1 MNALL
6 AGLKKRHISLGDRPI
21 LIHTAGT
28 GMLFEPRLHTLQHR
42 SHHSL
47 GLVCQLS
54 RRRLAVRTRYVATTT
69 LMPLRRFSLLPHHNV
84 MLILPLSRLTKR
96 VRRNGICRSLR
107 FILIP
112 LMCRICEN
120 IYYPPEQDLGYCQKS
135 SRGRWHHEPI
145 L

>member
-96 VRRNGICRSLR
+96 VRHNDIRRSLKVYTNTLNLQDMR
-107 FILIP
+107 EHIL
-112 LMCRICEN
+112 
-120 IYYPPEQDLGYCQKS
+120 S
-135 SRGRWHHEPI
+135 SRARFGVLLKI
-145 L
+145 LSWTLAS